1 MGERISDDELRQALE
16 AATPGPW
23 HMMPMQGPRKQ
34 TNFAR
39 VYATDD
45 DLRYIADC
53 RDFMC
58 FHEITDNEANARLI
72 ALAPALA
79 AEVLQLREALQPFA
93 KEAGAWEDSAEQEQ
107 LVEPF
112 PGYDGLVTVGDCR
125 RARAALSTPSPVVAK
140 EGE

>member
-1 MGERISDDELRQALE
+1 MSRISDEELRRTLE

-93 KEAGAWEDSAEQEQ
+93 IAWNIAQAGGIQTLGQLGALARNEVSAHH
-107 LVEPF
+107 F
-112 PGYDGLVTVGDCR
+112 R
-125 RARAALSTPSPVVAK
+125 KAAAALPGGRSNV
-140 EGE
+140 